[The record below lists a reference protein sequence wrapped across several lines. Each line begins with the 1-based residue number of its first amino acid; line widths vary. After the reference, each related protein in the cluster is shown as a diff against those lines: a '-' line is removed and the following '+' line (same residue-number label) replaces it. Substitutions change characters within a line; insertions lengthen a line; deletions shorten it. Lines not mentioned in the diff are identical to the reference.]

1 MMKRSQVVTFA
12 VFALAL
18 LSALGPTA
26 GRSAMAQCP
35 GDVVPTGN
43 VNAVD
48 LGEMLAT
55 WGPCGGCPAD
65 INGSGSVDGADLG
78 VLLTAWGPCPPVVTA
93 VTPTSGSTLGGT
105 SVTINGQYFSSF
117 AQVRFGGL
125 PAISVQYVSATQLVA
140 IAPPSSAGWVDVT
153 VTTTGVAVRP
163 NAFNY
168 VSPAITSVSPTFG
181 STSGGT
187 LVLISGVFL
196 NGTTSV
202 LFGGT
207 PAASFEQISATQVI
221 ATVPSAKFG
230 SVPVQI
236 TSDAGSLLAPQNFTF
251 VSMVTP
257 PWATVLESAPDPA
270 IVTSPTL
277 RQAIQATG
285 LPWRVRDV
293 ASQVEFVLI
302 PPGSFIMGCSAS
314 LSGAC
319 NSDESPPHLVT
330 LTNPF
335 YLGRFEVTQAEWVRR
350 MGSNPSLYQGAS
362 YPDWAQRPVE
372 QVSWDTVMNFLSPQG
387 LRLPTEAEWEFAYRA
402 GTSTA
407 FHGFQGYVDGSNND
421 DLLGNIAWFSA
432 GGSTRAV
439 GLKFP
444 NGFGLYDMSGN
455 VSEWVNDRYSSTY
468 YASSPRV
475 NPSGHATI
483 YNRVIRGGE
492 FTDGPADC
500 RASNRDQAF
509 PSSSFSRWGF
519 RAARNP

>member
-1 MMKRSQVVTFA
+1 MKKSPAVSLRVVA
-12 VFALAL
+12 IAL
-18 LSALGPTA
+18 LLALGPTA
-26 GRSAMAQCP
+26 NFSALAQCP

-65 INGSGSVDGADLG
+65 INESGAVDGADLG
-78 VLLTAWGPCPPVVTA
+78 VLLTAWGPCPPVVTT

-117 AQVRFGGL
+117 AQVRFGAI
-125 PAISVQYVSATQLVA
+125 PASSVQYVSATQLIAV
-140 IAPPSSAGWVDVT
+140 APPSPAGWVDLT
-153 VTTTGVAVRP
+153 VTTTGDAVRP

-168 VSPAITSVSPTFG
+168 ISPSISSVSPLFG

-196 NGTTSV
+196 NGTSSV

-221 ATVPSAKFG
+221 ATVPSGKIG
-230 SVPVQI
+230 SVPI
-236 TSDAGSLLAPQNFTF
+236 HIMSDAGSLLAPQNFTF

-257 PWATVLESAPDPA
+257 TWATVLESVPDA
-270 IVTSPTL
+270 AVVTSPTL

-285 LPWRVRDV
+285 LPWRVRDIG
-293 ASQVEFVLI
+293 SQIEFVLI
-302 PPGSFIMGCSAS
+302 PPGSFTMGCSAS
-314 LSGAC
+314 FSGAC
-319 NSDESPPHLVT
+319 NSDESPQHLVT

-335 YLGRFEVTQAEWVRR
+335 YLGRYEVTQAEWVSR
-350 MGSNPSLYQGAS
+350 MGSNPSYYQGAT

-372 QVSWDTVMNFLSPQG
+372 QVSWNSVISFLGPQG
-387 LRLPTEAEWEFAYRA
+387 LRLPTEAEWEYAYRA
-402 GTSTA
+402 GTTTA
-407 FHGFQGYVDGSNND
+407 FHGFQNYVQGTDND
-421 DLLGNIAWFSA
+421 DLLSNIAWHSTS
-432 GGSTRAV
+432 GSTRTV
-439 GLKFP
+439 GLKLP
-444 NGFGLYDMSGN
+444 NGFGLHDMGGN
-455 VSEWVNDRYSSTY
+455 VSEWANDRYSSTY

-475 NPSGHATI
+475 NPSGHPTI
-483 YNRVIRGGE
+483 FNRVIRGGD
-492 FTDGPADC
+492 FTDGPGDC
-500 RASNRDQAF
+500 RASSRGQSF